1 MCIYHLFYFFPD
13 LFFPH
18 KGVTICSQTK
28 PQPGLW
34 TRRQPNF
41 LTWIQTN
48 ANSHR
53 HPPSRFAS
61 CIFITCT
68 FARTHTCTHMHTH
81 TYTHVRTHT
90 DTPTHTR
97 THNASHKYTRTH
109 IVVIV
114 IVIITISKCKAG
126 VRRRRPRSP
135 QACRTLWPSARVC
148 GPWPSGILPGG
159 AGVSLS
165 LPPAPGQSAPRS
177 PVQGAVRL
185 PTPQAGG
192 LHAGPRGL
200 PAHREALPCPR
211 LLSSSLASVTTLKS
225 PHTSGRRTGR
235 SSLSNKTVNQRSLV
249 HASLKQLVPESSAG
263 RCNPSQTRIRKE
275 RDLPVRLL

>member
-1 MCIYHLFYFFPD
+1 MFLFVKLFTHTFRENIVCVYIIYFIFFQIF
-13 LFFPH
+13 FFPH

-48 ANSHR
+48 ADSHR

-97 THNASHKYTRTH
+97 THNASHKYTHTH

-114 IVIITISKCKAG
+114 IVISKCKAG

-135 QACRTLWPSARVC
+135 QACRTLWPSVRVC

-159 AGVSLS
+159 AGISLS

-192 LHAGPRGL
+192 LHAGPRASRL
-200 PAHREALPCPR
+200 IARPCPALGCCPPAWLPSPPSR
-211 LLSSSLASVTTLKS
+211 AHTLR
-225 PHTSGRRTGR
+225 GGE
-235 SSLSNKTVNQRSLV
+235 Q
-249 HASLKQLVPESSAG
+249 AG
-263 RCNPSQTRIRKE
+263 RPFQTKR
-275 RDLPVRLL
+275 